1 MEEIIKN
8 ATLFK
13 TIEKEWKQIPVV
25 VRQFIIRALL
35 LLAFWFIV
43 YTCFLKPNASV
54 DNWLTQVTAQAT
66 TGCLNKFYKP
76 GFTVL
81 PQSNFDDGVQASIA
95 QYIYSQDKLALL
107 ISLCC
112 NGFDVY
118 ATFIAFLICVPGA
131 VFRKLQYITI
141 GIAIIFILNVL
152 RCYLLAWLN
161 LNKPEWTDFAHHY
174 AFTTIVYAFIFSIW
188 VSFMK
193 KTKRIEA

>member
-13 TIEKEWKQIPVV
+13 IIEKEWKQIPMV
-25 VRQFIIRALL
+25 VRQFIVRAAL
-35 LLAFWFIV
+35 LLAFWFIA
-43 YTCFLKPNASV
+43 YTCFLKPDATV
-54 DNWLTQVTAQAT
+54 DNWLTKVTAQAT
-66 TGCLNKFYKP
+66 TSCLNNFYKH

-81 PQSNFDDGVQASIA
+81 PQANDDDGIKASIT
-95 QYIYSQDKLALL
+95 QLIHFQDKFALL
-107 ISLCC
+107 IISGC

-118 ATFIAFLICVPGA
+118 ATFIGFLVCVPGA
-131 VFRKLQYITI
+131 FYRKLQYTTL
-141 GIAIIFILNVL
+141 GIIIIFILNVQ
-152 RCYLLAWLN
+152 RCYLLVWLN

-193 KTKRIEA
+193 KTKGSEA